1 MFKTDIEATHSKS
14 VKSKKQIEINIIV
27 NQNQEYE
34 KKNKFKREKKKRR
47 KAEMREIPVE
57 ASDADVCH
65 DPKRAKKKKSKSKRS
80 NVGEEEQD
88 SKIEKKISKK
98 SPRESEIDKDISD
111 GLKKKKKRKKNIQ
124 PDDVSDPQNIS
135 EQCKRNICEEDPSRI
150 QGESEGN
157 KKKKRKNNVDMEGGL
172 SKNIKTSNGTPDKV
186 CKTLKISC
194 VAEASSVK
202 KRKKKKQSH
211 SVDTNT
217 SEDEKPMK
225 KRKRDRN
232 IDEPEAGSDNLKVAD
247 SRRQKDEQ
255 KLDNLSSTTDRTHA
269 KKRKKEK
276 LHTEEPERAHK
287 GETLPVEKVMRV
299 EQIGNE
305 MEYSTKSGKKRK
317 RLIEAEGEGIATS
330 DRERLKLDAANSV
343 CKLQNS
349 PVTTKGKKQKTTF
362 NVGESVETEKIKR
375 KKKEISSGIHV
386 KEELCDDDDLLIMSE
401 KKGNIFEV
409 KIDKARRQ
417 ALQEEID
424 RESGKTGTLETK
436 VSPEIKPRCTGTQW
450 DTATFESTEQKNKF
464 LRLMGGFKS
473 SNPPQSSSSGKH
485 NMALNRD
492 QEEKFNRTLQNEF
505 DRALNLRQNRG
516 IGLGFIPLSSQSN
529 KTFFIDKHASRSTKF
544 DFD

>member
-287 GETLPVEKVMRV
+287 GETLPVEKV
-299 EQIGNE
+299 
-305 MEYSTKSGKKRK
+305 
-317 RLIEAEGEGIATS
+317 
-330 DRERLKLDAANSV
+330 
-343 CKLQNS
+343 
-349 PVTTKGKKQKTTF
+349 
-362 NVGESVETEKIKR
+362 
-375 KKKEISSGIHV
+375 

>member
-386 KEELCDDDDLLIMSE
+386 CKVKEELCDDDDLLIMSE

-409 KIDKARRQ
+409 KIDK
-417 ALQEEID
+417 
-424 RESGKTGTLETK
+424 
-436 VSPEIKPRCTGTQW
+436 CTGTQW